1 MLPHAAH
8 PVTILRIRSKLKVA
22 IVNMTKSSTFYSE
35 VSTTLSKD
43 GRSRPPHLRPWR
55 DGWLHLRFML
65 LFNPRWLFIVPG
77 AVLALVSLVI
87 WLILLQGPMRVG
99 GVVFDL
105 HTLLFAEAGVV
116 LGGIFLSMGIAM
128 RLFGARE
135 GLLRGHPLLDRLR
148 NSAVLEIGSTAG
160 FVSMF
165 LGLIS
170 GAMAFSGW
178 ATTGFGALVPG
189 DVIRQVSIS
198 TLFFMLGGLVMS
210 TSLLLGFL
218 ALPMAMNGAA
228 LLLLRVLFSAGASW
242 FLKIGAVG
250 VIGRDNLL
258 AMATNPMIMLGG
270 LCYVLAFVSYVIV
283 LQKVQLSLA
292 QPVITAGASVITV
305 VVSTLLL
312 KEVMSSANWLGLIL
326 ICGGVYLMFM
336 GRA

>member
-1 MLPHAAH
+1 
-8 PVTILRIRSKLKVA
+8 
-22 IVNMTKSSTFYSE
+22 
-35 VSTTLSKD
+35 
-43 GRSRPPHLRPWR
+43 
-55 DGWLHLRFML
+55 
-65 LFNPRWLFIVPG
+65 
-77 AVLALVSLVI
+77 
-87 WLILLQGPMRVG
+87 
-99 GVVFDL
+99 
-105 HTLLFAEAGVV
+105 
-116 LGGIFLSMGIAM
+116 
-128 RLFGARE
+128 
-135 GLLRGHPLLDRLR
+135 
-148 NSAVLEIGSTAG
+148 
-160 FVSMF
+160 
-165 LGLIS
+165 
-170 GAMAFSGW
+170 
-178 ATTGFGALVPG
+178 
-189 DVIRQVSIS
+189 
-198 TLFFMLGGLVMS
+198 
-210 TSLLLGFL
+210 
-218 ALPMAMNGAA
+218 MNGAA